1 MTPVERDSEK
11 KRDLDKKRII
21 LSSIFLLIFIFGTF
35 LIFTTPSN
43 IEIKYNLTVETKDGE
58 QISFNTYEPIDRHND
73 KMTAI
78 IIGHGVMVN
87 KEMLKSYAIELATS
101 GFFVVTHDFRG
112 HGLSSG
118 ELERNKLKND
128 VKAIKKYLLDKGNI
142 DRHNFGYIGY
152 SMGGFAGNDVVKD
165 DNDFKFFIG
174 VGTGLALDYEDCK
187 NRDLNILM
195 ILAKYD
201 QGRRLEDSK
210 EEIADRLNIDD
221 EDVHVNKLYE
231 SFETK
236 NATKLF
242 YDDNSDHFTT
252 AYDQDFIRE
261 ARDFAINTFPKV
273 EPIDENFYA
282 NFRFLILIM
291 QIVSGLACFFL
302 IIKPLAKLI
311 VKPKEEEEEEVFEIK
326 TEDETIETLSLKA
339 LIYSFVLAIPGMAII
354 FFTVFLFLPLTTA
367 GLSTAVLFGQA
378 FGILI
383 LLWRIGK
390 KNDRGLIKE
399 ILLKP
404 FRGKRRDLL
413 REIALGAILASIL
426 YTILYLSIGLNYLGI
441 IPSLNKVPWVLIY
454 MAIGFFMLLIFSIF
468 FQVIIQV
475 KFEKGMKNLFKAA
488 LLQYSILMVYF
499 ITFVMIFCILMGTMF
514 YNMFF
519 YFAIPMFL
527 LAVFISALLYQQT
540 GKILAGTIVNSVFI
554 LLIICTLSPLSFG
567 LAIPGFS

>member
-1 MTPVERDSEK
+1 MTSVERDSEK
-11 KRDLDKKRII
+11 KRDLDRKRII

-58 QISFNTYEPIDRHND
+58 QISFNTYKPIDGD
-73 KMTAI
+73 DEMTAI

-101 GFFVVTHDFRG
+101 GFFVVTHDFRA

-128 VKAIKKYLLDKGNI
+128 VKAIKAYLLNKGNI

-201 QGRRLEDSK
+201 QGRRLEQSK

-221 EDVHVNKLYE
+221 DDVHVNKLYE
-231 SFETK
+231 SFETR
-236 NATKLF
+236 NATMLF

-261 ARDFAINTFPKV
+261 ARDFAINTFPDV
-273 EPIDENFYA
+273 EPIDANFYA
-282 NFRFLILIM
+282 NFRFLILIF
-291 QIVSGLACFFL
+291 QLIGGVGIFFL
-302 IIKPLAKLI
+302 IIKPLTKFI
-311 VKPKEEEEEEVFEIK
+311 IKPKEEEEEEVFEIK
-326 TEDETIETLSLKA
+326 TEDETIATLSLKA
-339 LIYSFVLAIPGMAII
+339 LIYSFGLAILGMAII

-367 GLSTAVLFGQA
+367 GLSIAVLFGQA

-390 KNDRGLIKE
+390 KNDLSIIQ
-399 ILLKP
+399 ILKKP
-404 FRGKRRDLL
+404 FRDKRGELL

-441 IPSLNKVPWVLIY
+441 IPSLNKIPWVLIY
-454 MAIGFFMLLIFSIF
+454 MALGFFMLLIFSIF
-468 FQVIIQV
+468 FQVVIQA
-475 KFEKGMKNLFKAA
+475 KFEKGMRNLFKAA

-499 ITFVMIFCILMGTMF
+499 ISYIMIFCILMGTMF

-527 LAVFISALLYQQT
+527 LAVFVSALLYEQT
-540 GKILAGTIVNSVFI
+540 GKILAGAIVNTVFI

>member
-21 LSSIFLLIFIFGTF
+21 LSSIFLAIFIFGTIC
-35 LIFTTPSN
+35 IFITPSN

-118 ELERNKLKND
+118 EIERNKLKND
-128 VKAIKKYLLDKGNI
+128 VKAIKAYLLDKGSI

-201 QGRRLEDSK
+201 QGRRLEKSK

-221 EDVHVNKLYE
+221 DDVQVNKLYE
-231 SFETK
+231 SFKTR

-252 AYDQDFIRE
+252 AYDQDFVRE
-261 ARDFAINTFPKV
+261 ARDWAINTFPKV
-273 EPIDENFYA
+273 KPIDSNFYA

-291 QIVSGLACFFL
+291 QLIGGIGFFFL

-311 VKPKEEEEEEVFEIK
+311 VKPKEEEEEVFEIK
-326 TEDETIETLSLKA
+326 TDDETIETLSLKA
-339 LIYSFVLAIPGMAII
+339 LLYSFVLAIPGMAII

-390 KNDRGLIKE
+390 KNDLSIKQ

-404 FRGKRRDLL
+404 VRGKRGEVL

-441 IPSLNKVPWVLIY
+441 IPSLNKIPWVLIY
-454 MAIGFFMLLIFSIF
+454 MALGFFMLLIFSIF
-468 FQVIIQV
+468 FQVVIQA

-499 ITFVMIFCILMGTMF
+499 ISFIMIFCILMGTMF

-527 LAVFISALLYQQT
+527 LAVFISALLYQHT
-540 GKILAGTIVNSVFI
+540 GKILAGAIVNSVFI

>member
-21 LSSIFLLIFIFGTF
+21 LSSIFLAIFIFGTIC
-35 LIFTTPSN
+35 IFITPSN

-118 ELERNKLKND
+118 EIKRNKLKND
-128 VKAIKKYLLDKGNI
+128 VKAIKAYLLDKGSI

-201 QGRRLEDSK
+201 QGRRLEKSK

-221 EDVHVNKLYE
+221 DDVQVNKLYE
-231 SFETK
+231 SFKTR

-252 AYDQDFIRE
+252 AYDQDFVRE
-261 ARDFAINTFPKV
+261 ARDWAINTFPKV
-273 EPIDENFYA
+273 KPIDSNFYA

-291 QIVSGLACFFL
+291 QLIGGIGFFFL

-311 VKPKEEEEEEVFEIK
+311 VKPKEEEEVFEIK
-326 TEDETIETLSLKA
+326 TDDETIETLSLKA
-339 LIYSFVLAIPGMAII
+339 LLYSFVLAIPGMAII

-390 KNDRGLIKE
+390 KNDLSIKQ

-404 FRGKRRDLL
+404 VRGKRGEVL
-413 REIALGAILASIL
+413 REIALGAIIVSIL

-441 IPSLNKVPWVLIY
+441 IPSLNKIPWVLIY
-454 MAIGFFMLLIFSIF
+454 MALGFFMLLIFSIF
-468 FQVIIQV
+468 FQVVIQA

-499 ITFVMIFCILMGTMF
+499 ISFIMIFCILMGTMF

-540 GKILAGTIVNSVFI
+540 GKILAGAIVNSVFI

>member
-21 LSSIFLLIFIFGTF
+21 LSSIFLLIFIFGTV
-35 LIFTTPSN
+35 LICTTPSN

-87 KEMLKSYAIELATS
+87 KEMLKDYAIELATS
-101 GFFVVTHDFRG
+101 GFFVATLDFRG

-118 ELERNKLKND
+118 EVERNKLKND
-128 VKAIKKYLLDKGNI
+128 VKAVKQYLIDKGNI
-142 DRHNFGYIGY
+142 DTNSFGYIGY

-165 DNDFKFFIG
+165 DNDFKLFIG

-201 QGRRLEDSK
+201 QGRELEQSK

-221 EDVHVNKLYE
+221 DDVHVNKLYG
-231 SFETK
+231 SFEDD
-236 NATKLF
+236 NATMLF
-242 YDDNSDHFTT
+242 YDDNSDHFIT

-261 ARDFAINTFPKV
+261 ARDWAINTFPKV
-273 EPIDENFYA
+273 EPIDENFYV

-291 QIVSGLACFFL
+291 QLIGGIGFFFL
-302 IIKPLAKLI
+302 IIKPLAKFI
-311 VKPKEEEEEEVFEIK
+311 IKPKEEEEEEVFEIK
-326 TEDETIETLSLKA
+326 TEDETITTLSLKA

-354 FFTVFLFLPLTTA
+354 FFTVFWFLPLTTA

-390 KNDRGLIKE
+390 KNDRSIKQILI
-399 ILLKP
+399 KP
-404 FRGKRRDLL
+404 FRGKREDLL

-441 IPSLNKVPWVLIY
+441 IPSLNKIPWVLIY
-454 MAIGFFMLLIFSIF
+454 LALGFFMLLIFSIF
-468 FQVIIQV
+468 FQVVIQE
-475 KFEKGMKNLFKAA
+475 KFEKGIKNFFKAA
-488 LLQYSILMVYF
+488 LLQYSVLMVYF
-499 ITFVMIFCILMGTMF
+499 ITFILIFCVLLGTMF
-514 YNMFF
+514 YDMFF

-527 LAVFISALLYQQT
+527 LAVFLSALLYQHT
-540 GKILAGTIVNSVFI
+540 GKILAGALVNTVFI

-567 LAIPGFS
+567 LGIPGF